1 MKSWEHL
8 ESEPGLEKS
17 SLSAAVQ
24 EEPRN
29 LSSASLFM
37 LGCFTYLFLCN
48 PYHSLGR
55 CGAVCLDFIDKA

>member
-29 LSSASLFM
+29 LSGASLHAGM
-37 LGCFTYLFLCN
+37 LYLSVL
-48 PYHSLGR
+48 
-55 CGAVCLDFIDKA
+55 V